1 MYIPPSMNP
10 TTAQFTTFSDSSPS
24 SARSPANLFYRLRM
38 SCSSFLCTSSMD
50 VQTLLLA
57 LGPLTCE
64 YAARLHLCSS
74 HILIPMQLC
83 IAPLPVVH
91 SPLASLM
98 ISPGCCNLPSVQ
110 HSSSFA
116 MSRSGFLLLFLRDYC
131 SKLCYVRRLR

>member
-1 MYIPPSMNP
+1 
-10 TTAQFTTFSDSSPS
+10 
-24 SARSPANLFYRLRM
+24 
-38 SCSSFLCTSSMD
+38 MD
-50 VQTLLLA
+50 VQTLLLELDVA

-116 MSRSGFLLLFLRDYC
+116 MSRSGFPFVVLERLLPQTMLCPKAEVMVVVYRIDLLMSWLGARD
-131 SKLCYVRRLR
+131 

>member
-1 MYIPPSMNP
+1 
-10 TTAQFTTFSDSSPS
+10 
-24 SARSPANLFYRLRM
+24 
-38 SCSSFLCTSSMD
+38 MD

-131 SKLCYVRRLR
+131 STLCYVPRLRGWLAANYGSRGFTG